1 MRPRLLLAPYHGTER
16 GYSGVE
22 VGESSEKEQALRAR
36 KAVGGGKVAMEP
48 SELLVNAA
56 VAQGITSVATVH
68 DSCGCLAAQAERF
81 RRIIREQFVKMY
93 EDHDVLQ
100 EMLDWARKD
109 LAENAKGL
117 LGKPPKNGSLNVK
130 EVLEAEYAFA

>member
-1 MRPRLLLAPYHGTER
+1 MIPSSISSFGAPDEVLGWR
-16 GYSGVE
+16 GS
-22 VGESSEKEQALRAR
+22 ESARGRQPALRAR
-36 KAVGGGKVAMEP
+36 KAVGGAEVSFEP
-48 SELLVNAA
+48 SELLIDAA
-56 VAQGITSVATVH
+56 VAEGITSVATVH

>member
-1 MRPRLLLAPYHGTER
+1 
-16 GYSGVE
+16 
-22 VGESSEKEQALRAR
+22 
-36 KAVGGGKVAMEP
+36 MEP

-68 DSCGCLAAQAERF
+68 DSWLTAQAERF

-93 EDHDVLQ
+93 EDHDMLQ
-100 EMLDWARKD
+100 EVLDWARKD

-130 EVLEAEYAFA
+130 EILEAEYAFA

>member
-1 MRPRLLLAPYHGTER
+1 
-16 GYSGVE
+16 
-22 VGESSEKEQALRAR
+22 
-36 KAVGGGKVAMEP
+36 MEP

-68 DSCGCLAAQAERF
+68 DSCDCLAAQAERF

-100 EMLDWARKD
+100 EVLDWARKE

-130 EVLEAEYAFA
+130 EILEAEYAFA

>member
-1 MRPRLLLAPYHGTER
+1 
-16 GYSGVE
+16 V
-22 VGESSEKEQALRAR
+22 
-36 KAVGGGKVAMEP
+36 
-48 SELLVNAA
+48 
-56 VAQGITSVATVH
+56 
-68 DSCGCLAAQAERF
+68 AERF
-81 RRIIREQFVKMY
+81 RRIIMEQFVKMY

-100 EMLDWARKD
+100 EVLDWARKD

>member
-1 MRPRLLLAPYHGTER
+1 M
-16 GYSGVE
+16 
-22 VGESSEKEQALRAR
+22 
-36 KAVGGGKVAMEP
+36 
-48 SELLVNAA
+48 
-56 VAQGITSVATVH
+56 
-68 DSCGCLAAQAERF
+68 
-81 RRIIREQFVKMY
+81 KMY

-100 EMLDWARKD
+100 EVLDWARKD

>member
-1 MRPRLLLAPYHGTER
+1 
-16 GYSGVE
+16 
-22 VGESSEKEQALRAR
+22 
-36 KAVGGGKVAMEP
+36 MEP

-56 VAQGITSVATVH
+56 VTQGITSVATTVLRLL
-68 DSCGCLAAQAERF
+68 GREAERF

-100 EMLDWARKD
+100 EVLDWARKD

>member
-1 MRPRLLLAPYHGTER
+1 MRPRLLLAPYHGTE
-16 GYSGVE
+16 GAYSGVG
-22 VGESSEKEQALRAR
+22 VGKGSESRRCGAQGRWWGPGGYGAQRIAR
-36 KAVGGGKVAMEP
+36 QRC
-48 SELLVNAA
+48 SRS
-56 VAQGITSVATVH
+56 GITSVATVH

-100 EMLDWARKD
+100 EVLDWARKE

-117 LGKPPKNGSLNVK
+117 PGKPPKNGSLNVK
-130 EVLEAEYAFA
+130 EILEAEYAFA

>member
-1 MRPRLLLAPYHGTER
+1 
-16 GYSGVE
+16 
-22 VGESSEKEQALRAR
+22 
-36 KAVGGGKVAMEP
+36 MEP

-100 EMLDWARKD
+100 EVLDWARKD

>member
-1 MRPRLLLAPYHGTER
+1 
-16 GYSGVE
+16 
-22 VGESSEKEQALRAR
+22 
-36 KAVGGGKVAMEP
+36 MEP

-68 DSCGCLAAQAERF
+68 DSCGCLAPQAERF

-100 EMLDWARKD
+100 EVLDWARKD
-109 LAENAKGL
+109 LDGS
-117 LGKPPKNGSLNVK
+117 KNLVDR
-130 EVLEAEYAFA
+130 LHF